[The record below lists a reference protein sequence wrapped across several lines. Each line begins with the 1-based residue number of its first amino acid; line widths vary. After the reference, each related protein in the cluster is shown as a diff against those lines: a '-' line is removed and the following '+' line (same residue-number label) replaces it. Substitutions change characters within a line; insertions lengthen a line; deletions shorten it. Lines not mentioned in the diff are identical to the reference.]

1 MYIQNRLGIN
11 ISDYYILNINK
22 LRNFKFKQM
31 NNDSKIG
38 NIGEINLIKI
48 IEELVFKKTGKSLVS
63 DDSFFFKLE
72 DEKRGN
78 LLVLNSDMLVS
89 TTDVPPKMSFY
100 QIGRKSVIMNLSDI
114 LVKGVKP
121 RGLII
126 SLGLPPEL
134 KKGEFIEIING
145 IVDSSLE
152 FDIDYIGGDINETK
166 ELIINPTVFG
176 SKSHSDIIYR
186 RGINVGDILTTNG
199 KFGLTGVGFDILL
212 NRGGDFESF
221 PKYKRSIMSVLEPKI
236 SGVEA
241 LILSNRQLT
250 TSSIDSSDGFSKT
263 LLDLMKSNPNLGFEI
278 NFNENLIETEAKLY
292 SQEFN
297 VSLEDLVFNAGE
309 EYIHFFTIPANNFSK
324 AYKVIQT
331 YAGNLLKIGKVI
343 SEESIYILKENIRS
357 ELKSNG
363 YEHFS
368 K

>member
-1 MYIQNRLGIN
+1 
-11 ISDYYILNINK
+11 
-22 LRNFKFKQM
+22 M
-31 NNDSKIG
+31 NNDSKIA
-38 NIGEINLIKI
+38 NIGEINLIRI
-48 IEELVFKKTGKSLVS
+48 IEELVFKKTGKDLVS
-63 DDSFFFKLE
+63 DDSFFFNLK
-72 DEKRGN
+72 DANGGK

-89 TTDVPPKMSFY
+89 TTDVPPNMSFY
-100 QIGRKSVIMNLSDI
+100 QVGRKSVIMNLSDL

-126 SLGLPPEL
+126 SLGLPQEL
-134 KKGEFIEIING
+134 RKGEFIDIIKG

-152 FDIDYIGGDINETK
+152 FDMEYIGGDINETK

-176 SKSHSDIIYR
+176 SKLNSDIIYR
-186 RGINVGDILTTNG
+186 RGINVGDILATNG

-212 NRGGDFESF
+212 NRDGDVEGF
-221 PKYKRSIMSVLEPKI
+221 PKYKRSIMSVLEPKV

-241 LILSNRQLT
+241 LILSDRQLA
-250 TSSIDSSDGFSKT
+250 TSSIDSSDGFSKL

-297 VSLEDLVFNAGE
+297 ISLEDLVFNAGE
-309 EYIHFFTIPANNFSK
+309 EYIHFFTIPANKFSK

-331 YAGNLLKIGKVI
+331 YGGKLFKIGKVL
-343 SEESIYILKENIRS
+343 SEESIFILKENIRS
-357 ELKSNG
+357 KLKSNG